1 MKIIKKTELGGDFEK
16 NLQTEIEILK
26 RVDHPSII
34 KLHEVKQGK
43 ENFYLVMELYAFEL
57 MTRVTGGELFDRI
70 VDKEA
75 YSEADAAVVVHK
87 IVTAIKYLH
96 GMGIV
101 HRDLKVCTR
110 TDTSA

>member
-1 MKIIKKTELGGDFEK
+1 M
-16 NLQTEIEILK
+16 ILI
-26 RVDHPSII
+26 P
-34 KLHEVKQGK
+34 
-43 ENFYLVMELYAFEL
+43 
-57 MTRVTGGELFDRI
+57 RVTGGELFDRI

-101 HRDLKVCTR
+101 HRDLKVCSHADATAGKPPPQVKIQR
-110 TDTSA
+110 PRRVPNRSPIPSSSHLPTL